1 MVLSFE
7 GVKVVVL
14 TSGRSEVSEAETRV
28 LLDLLV

>member
-14 TSGRSEVSEAETRV
+14 TSSRSEVSEAKTRA